1 MARSLELVLEADM
14 DKPRTDRGY
23 VRHVYET
30 SGNFEKDQMGL
41 ASQLYPKLLWRGKP
55 IVLNTIN
62 N

>member
-1 MARSLELVLEADM
+1 MILEADM
-14 DKPRTDRGY
+14 DKPRTNRGY
-23 VRHVYET
+23 VRHIYET
-30 SGNFEKDQMGL
+30 SGNFEKNQMGL